1 MTSTFSD
8 NLPDQVA
15 IIMAAYNAVDTLE
28 RSVQSIQGQTY
39 PYWTL
44 WVVDD
49 GSKDDTAAL
58 ISRLAAKDGRIRLLQ
73 QPNGGTAAARNNGLS
88 HANGQWIAFL
98 DADDRWLPT
107 YLETALQTLRHNPPG
122 LAYSWYYAVDEHDN
136 LVTLSPA
143 YQVTGVAFND
153 VLTRES
159 LLLPSTTVMH
169 ADVLNTAPGFLTQH
183 IHEDREYYLRVCQ
196 QFPIYPMG
204 QRLVLYQQTAQGKCR
219 ALLKDY
225 NRAVHAEMS
234 IVDSVAHLLS
244 ADALHELTQSQKRN
258 LFYRFLMYNFMAE
271 ARTLWGDGSVKP
283 LLGDKKGVLAVLS
296 LKTGVS
302 WLFLARLLIQKVIL
316 WTIQPWWKNTLK
328 RRMQSQKP

>member
-1 MTSTFSD
+1 
-8 NLPDQVA
+8 
-15 IIMAAYNAVDTLE
+15 MAAYNAAATLE
-28 RSVQSIQGQTY
+28 RSVRSIQGQTY
-39 PYWTL
+39 PHWEL
-44 WVVDD
+44 WIVDD

-58 ISRLAAKDGRIRLLQ
+58 VSRLAAEDARIRLIQ

-88 HANGQWIAFL
+88 HATGYWIAFL

-107 YLETALQTLRHNPPG
+107 YLDTALQTLANQPPG
-122 LAYSWYYAVDEHDN
+122 LAYSWYYAVDENDN
-136 LVTLSPA
+136 LVTLSPS
-143 YQVTGVAFND
+143 YHIRGLAFHD

-169 ADVLNTAPGFLTQH
+169 ADVLKAAPGFLTQH

-219 ALLKDY
+219 ALLTDY
-225 NRAVHAEMS
+225 DRAVHAEMS

-244 ADALHELTQSQKRN
+244 ADALHELTQSQKKN
-258 LFYRFLMYNFMAE
+258 LFLRFLMYNFMAE
-271 ARTLWGDGSVKP
+271 ARTLWGAAPVLP
-283 LLGDKKGVLAVLS
+283 LMKDKKGILAAIS

-316 WTIQPWWKNTLK
+316 WTIQPCWKAKLK
-328 RRMQSQKP
+328 RQMHL